1 MSTQRI
7 YSPAMCFGL
16 RIVGLRNLWDPTTE
30 YQGKKQDKPTYLTGF
45 ITPKTRANWFEEPVL
60 NDVTRALQELYN
72 KALSHIPFP
81 QVVWPI
87 KDGDTPEPGKTP
99 ADWMR
104 GHWYLPG
111 SSTSP
116 INTEIAQNGQTVKI
130 TNRAIVK
137 PGDFAAVSFSYAV
150 KTNDARAVKAY
161 CNSVLFMNPG
171 EEIAVGNSVTG
182 KELMEKGLAQ
192 GLQITGFSAGG
203 GGGFGG
209 GGFGG
214 GQPQQGFNQ
223 GGFQAQQGGQPG
235 GFPGNGGFAQ
245 TQGGPAQTG
254 FAGNPNNGA
263 GNGSAFPSNQPQGQ
277 QQYNAPAPAQ
287 PQNNGFG
294 SYGTGGQANPT
305 NNGFGGGGNFTPPN
319 GGNFTP
325 PNGGN
330 FPGQGQGFPGQQ

>member
-16 RIVGLRNLWDPTTE
+16 RITGLRNLWDPTTE
-30 YQGKKQDKPTYLTGF
+30 YQGKKQEKPTYLTSF

-60 NDVTRALQELYN
+60 NDITRALQELYN

-87 KDGDTPEPGKTP
+87 KDGDIPEPGKQP
-99 ADWMR
+99 AEWMR
-104 GHWYLPG
+104 GHWFIPG

-137 PGDFAAVSFSYAV
+137 PGDFCAASLSFAV
-150 KTNDARAVKAY
+150 KTNDARAVKGY
-161 CNSVLFMNPG
+161 CNSILFMNPG

-182 KELMEKGLAQ
+182 RELMEKGLAQ
-192 GLQITGFSAGG
+192 GLQITGFSAG
-203 GGGFGG
+203 GG

-245 TQGGPAQTG
+245 TQAGPAQAG
-254 FAGNPNNGA
+254 FAGPQNNGA
-263 GNGSAFPSNQPQGQ
+263 GNGSAFPSNG
-277 QQYNAPAPAQ
+277 QQYNAPPPAQ

-305 NNGFGGGGNFTPPN
+305 NNGFGGGNFTPPN
-319 GGNFTP
+319 GGA
-325 PNGGN
+325 
-330 FPGQGQGFPGQQ
+330 FPGQGQGGFPGQQ